1 VCRRFFGYLVL
12 FLCIGVM
19 GREAS
24 ECMSL
29 GDDVSNDGEVAVYN
43 LKPPQGV
50 SSRGDTPDPQ
60 ATSAFGKGSLSLIFL
75 PSRFSRAAAPI
86 GHVGAGLLQLIDQQR
101 C

>member
-1 VCRRFFGYLVL
+1 MGRRFFAYLVL

-19 GREAS
+19 GREVP

-29 GDDVSNDGEVAVYN
+29 GDDVSNDGDVAVYN
-43 LKPPQGV
+43 LQPPQES
-50 SSRGDTPDPQ
+50 SSRPDTHNPR

-75 PSRFSRAAAPI
+75 PSHSSRAAAPV
-86 GHVGAGLLQLIDQQR
+86 GHAGVSLLRLIDQQR

>member
-1 VCRRFFGYLVL
+1 MCRRFFGYLIL

-19 GREAS
+19 GREVP

-43 LKPPQGV
+43 LQPPGGL
-50 SSRGDTPDPQ
+50 SSRADTPDRGAASTLGQ
-60 ATSAFGKGSLSLIFL
+60 GSLSLISL
-75 PSRFSRAAAPI
+75 SPRSPHAAAPVR
-86 GHVGAGLLQLIDQQR
+86 HAGADLLRLIDQQR